1 MLGDCLDGAG
11 DLQLEWFADVETV
24 VMTAGA
30 SAPES
35 AVTECV
41 DYLKHHFNAEF
52 SDAVLR
58 DESMRFPL
66 PRELQALRQLKG
78 GDSQLFE

>member
-1 MLGDCLDGAG
+1 VDGAE
-11 DLQLEWFADVETV
+11 DLESEWFADVETV

-66 PRELQALRQLKG
+66 PRELQILRGLES
-78 GDSQLFE
+78 GDKLVSG